1 MIHHAGARIGSWLQ
15 NRHIGFW
22 IFAILILYKL
32 GLLHSQLDAPN
43 IDMNPLDYVIAFGSL
58 LIASFWTFW
67 LPPRG
72 RFTALAVLNV
82 LLTALIYSDMVYYRY
97 FGDFITIP
105 VLLQAGQV
113 ESLGGSIASLI
124 DWQDIFFFMDWILFL
139 PYLLWIKKL
148 RSRRADRLFEGPV
161 FGGNRRRSGRRM
173 LFRAGSGLL
182 ALGLGCVLTFGPI
195 NFYTSTWAKGL
206 FVGNWWSLALYN
218 VTGLLGF
225 HGYDIYRYSMEHLGP
240 QPVLGQKEMD
250 KDLDWFKDHQSL
262 IHVENETYGK
272 YKGSNVMIIQG
283 EAFMNFF
290 IGKQINGQEI
300 TPNFNKLMKESMYFS
315 NFYHQTAQGRT
326 SDADFSVQS
335 SLHPLQTGS
344 VFIRYPDHAYDVLP
358 TILKREGYSPN
369 VLHAYDSS
377 FWNRYTMYKA
387 MNYDHFYSKKD
398 FVIDEPLGWS
408 LGDKSFF
415 RQSVSKL
422 EELNG
427 NPFYAFMITLSS
439 HHPYNI
445 HPEGTGLDTG
455 EFNGTMFGDYLESV
469 HYVDQAL
476 GELVAQMKAN
486 GMWDNTILMFYGD
499 HDNSIQDKALYEN
512 FLGKSLSD
520 LDMQKIMNQVPLL
533 VHLPD
538 GGSAGVYN
546 EPAGQLDIAPSV
558 LHLLGISSEPYHFM
572 GNNLFS
578 GKQRMVVLRSGAF
591 TDGKVYYIP
600 SKDNTFVNGTCYN
613 VSTGEQ
619 TDIQACGPGYQETLN
634 RISISDEVIT
644 YDLIRRWNPAAM
656 STEPAASTKS
666 SSP

>member
-1 MIHHAGARIGSWLQ
+1 MIHRAGARIGSWLQ

-124 DWQDIFFFMDWILFL
+124 HWQDIFFFMDWILFI

-148 RSRRADRLFEGPV
+148 RSRQSDRLFEGPV
-161 FGGNRRRSGRRM
+161 FGGNRRWSGRRM

-250 KDLDWFKDHQSL
+250 KDLAWFKDHQSL

-272 YKGSNVMIIQG
+272 YKDSNVMVIQA

-326 SDADFSVQS
+326 SDADFSAQS

-377 FWNRYTMYKA
+377 FWNRYSMYRA

-499 HDNSIQDKALYEN
+499 HDNSIQDKALYEK
-512 FLGKSLSD
+512 FLGASLSD

-572 GNNLFS
+572 GNNLLS

-600 SKDNTFVNGTCYN
+600 SKDNTFVNGTCYIA
-613 VSTGEQ
+613 VTGEQ

-634 RISISDEVIT
+634 RIAISDDVIT

-656 STEPAASTKS
+656 NTEPSDGAKA